1 MTPVADINTADPHLR
16 YRAFERA
23 EWADLR
29 HHDEHIL
36 LDAHR
41 IDVLKSIHD
50 HLTNEDVVEVYLPL
64 LRFIELHIEATR
76 GLVRATSK
84 FLRIEDS
91 HRMPFVVGIAGSVAV
106 GKSTAARVIQE
117 LLSHPRR
124 GFQVALVTT
133 DGFLLPSNEL
143 EARGL
148 MQRKGFPESYD
159 AKLLM
164 DFLSTLKNGGERA
177 AAPVYSHV
185 KYDRVPGE
193 SVIVERPDILI
204 LEGLNI
210 LQGPPLDGRG
220 ADKRVVS
227 DFIDLSIFM
236 HAEEELLKS
245 WYIHRFLNF
254 RRTVFSHPDS
264 HFRRY
269 AALSDKE
276 AVDTASMIWETINGK
291 NLRENILPTRFR
303 ADLIL
308 NKTGGHR
315 IDSVEIKNR

>member
-1 MTPVADINTADPHLR
+1 MIPFVEVDTADPHLR
-16 YRAFERA
+16 YRTFDRA

-50 HLTNEDVVEVYLPL
+50 HLTNEDIEEVYLPL

-84 FLRIEDS
+84 FLRVENPR
-91 HRMPFVVGIAGSVAV
+91 RMPFVVGIAGSVAA
-106 GKSTAARVIQE
+106 GKSTVARVLQE

-124 GFQVALVTT
+124 GFKVALVTT
-133 DGFLLPSNEL
+133 DGFLLPSDEL

-177 AAPVYSHV
+177 SAPVYSHV

-193 SVIVERPDILI
+193 SVVVERPDILI

-210 LQGPPLDGRG
+210 LQGPPHEGRG

-245 WYIHRFLNF
+245 WYVHRFLAF
-254 RRTVFSHPDS
+254 RRTVFSHPES

-269 AALSDKE
+269 AGLSDAE
-276 AVDTASMIWETINGK
+276 AVETASDIWETINGK
-291 NLRENILPTRFR
+291 NLRENILPTRYR
-303 ADLIL
+303 ADVIL
-308 NKTGGHR
+308 NKSGGHR

>member
-1 MTPVADINTADPHLR
+1 MIPVPEIEAEDSHLR
-16 YRAFERA
+16 YRSFARS

-50 HLTNEDVVEVYLPL
+50 HLSNEDIEEVYLPL

-76 GLVRATSK
+76 ALVRATSK
-84 FLRIEDS
+84 FLRVDS
-91 HRMPFVVGIAGSVAV
+91 LRIPFVVGVAGSVAV
-106 GKSTAARVIQE
+106 GKSTAARVLEE

-124 GFQVALVTT
+124 GFKVALVTT
-133 DGFLLPSNEL
+133 DGFLLPTAEL
-143 EARGL
+143 EARDL
-148 MQRKGFPESYD
+148 TQRKGFPESYD

-164 DFLSTLKNGGERA
+164 EFLSALKGGEKQA
-177 AAPVYSHV
+177 TAPVYSHV
-185 KYDRVPGE
+185 RYDRVPGE
-193 SVIVERPDILI
+193 FVVVERPDILI

-227 DFIDLSIFM
+227 DFIDLSLFM
-236 HAEEELLKS
+236 HAREDLLKG
-245 WYIHRFLNF
+245 WYIHRFLTF
-254 RRTVFSHPDS
+254 RKTVFSKPDS

-269 AALSDKE
+269 ADLSDAE
-276 AVDTASMIWETINGK
+276 AVEKASTIWETINGR
-291 NLRENILPTRFR
+291 NLRENILPTRYR
-303 ADLIL
+303 ADVIL
-308 NKTGGHR
+308 NKTAGHR

>member
-1 MTPVADINTADPHLR
+1 MTPALDINTADPHLR
-16 YRAFERA
+16 YRSFERA

-50 HLTNEDVVEVYLPL
+50 HLTNADIEEVYLPL

-84 FLRIEDS
+84 FLRVQS
-91 HRMPFVVGIAGSVAV
+91 PRMPFVVGVAGSVAV
-106 GKSTAARVIQE
+106 GKSTAARVLQE

-124 GFQVALVTT
+124 GFKTALVTT
-133 DGFLLPSNEL
+133 DGFLLPTAEL
-143 EARGL
+143 EARGIL
-148 MQRKGFPESYD
+148 DRKGFPESYD

-177 AAPVYSHV
+177 SAPVYSHV

-193 SVIVERPDILI
+193 SVVVERPDILI

-236 HAEEELLKS
+236 DAEEELLKS
-245 WYIHRFLNF
+245 WYIHRFLAF
-254 RRTVFSHPDS
+254 RKTVFSHPES

-269 AALSDKE
+269 AALSDHE
-276 AVDTASMIWETINGK
+276 AVATASRIWDTINGK

-308 NKTGGHR
+308 NKTADHR
-315 IDSVEIKNR
+315 IDSVEIRNR

>member
-1 MTPVADINTADPHLR
+1 
-16 YRAFERA
+16 
-23 EWADLR
+23 
-29 HHDEHIL
+29 
-36 LDAHR
+36 
-41 IDVLKSIHD
+41 
-50 HLTNEDVVEVYLPL
+50 
-64 LRFIELHIEATR
+64 
-76 GLVRATSK
+76 
-84 FLRIEDS
+84 
-91 HRMPFVVGIAGSVAV
+91 
-106 GKSTAARVIQE
+106 VIQE

-124 GFQVALVTT
+124 GFKVALVTT
-133 DGFLLPSNEL
+133 DGFLLPSSEL
-143 EARGL
+143 ESRGL

-177 AAPVYSHV
+177 SAPVYSHV

-193 SVIVERPDILI
+193 TVNVERPDILI

-236 HAEEELLKS
+236 HAEENLLKS
-245 WYIHRFLNF
+245 WYIHRFLTF
-254 RRTVFSHPDS
+254 RRTVFSHPES

-269 AALSDKE
+269 ATLSDAE
-276 AVDTASMIWETINGK
+276 AVETASAIWDTINGK
-291 NLRENILPTRFR
+291 NLRENILPTRYR
-303 ADLIL
+303 ADVIL
-308 NKTGGHR
+308 NKGPGHR